1 MRHKHSVNS
10 FVFSPFTTKGPKFY
24 SSFKCFESIQS
35 KMYKETVQ
43 KIQVL
48 QKLNS
53 LENGGKI
60 QSLLLGFDYICQGER
75 FGSRCKKI
83 FCKKRFFEKFIFHVF
98 IFLYNDHH

>member
-1 MRHKHSVNS
+1 
-10 FVFSPFTTKGPKFY
+10 
-24 SSFKCFESIQS
+24 
-35 KMYKETVQ
+35 MYKKTVQ